1 MKDCNRKLL
10 ASLLLARG
18 QKSQTLRN
26 SSQRVGKEGRRER
39 KTERTACG
47 KRARPGKDP
56 KGPKKKQLNTA
67 YANQTIFQMSLCC
80 CFGAVRPLKI

>member
-10 ASLLLARG
+10 ANLLMALG

-26 SSQRVGKEGRRER
+26 SSQRVGKERRRER
-39 KTERTACG
+39 KTERIACG

-56 KGPKKKQLNTA
+56 KRPKKKQYTA
-67 YANQTIFQMSLCC
+67 YANQTILNATVLLLQC
-80 CFGAVRPLKI
+80 